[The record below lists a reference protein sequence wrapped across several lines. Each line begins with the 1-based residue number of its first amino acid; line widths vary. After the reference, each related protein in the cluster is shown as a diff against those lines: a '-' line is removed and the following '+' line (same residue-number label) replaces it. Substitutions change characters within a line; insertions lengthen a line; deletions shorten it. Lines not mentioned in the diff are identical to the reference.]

1 MPHTERFLDLLNA
14 IEGNERLTQRDI
26 ALRLKISLG
35 QANALVHACMDNG
48 WVTCGGSTNYR
59 LTETGHEERY
69 RLMVHR
75 MKNTV
80 EWYKDT
86 QRRIRENYIRLKARG
101 VNRVVFYGAG
111 EVAEVAHTMLDGV
124 SLELTGVVD
133 DFRPGELFC
142 GVRISP
148 VSDLLK
154 LGFDGILVTTFHASA
169 GIREQVASLGLPLTL
184 LHFFQ

>member
-1 MPHTERFLDLLNA
+1 MPHTERSLDLLNA

-35 QANALVHACMDNG
+35 QANALIHACMDNG
-48 WVTCGGSTNYR
+48 WVTCGGSTHYR
-59 LTETGHEERY
+59 LTEAGREERY

-80 EWYKDT
+80 EWYRDT
-86 QRRIRENYIRLKARG
+86 QRRIRDNYDRLKTHG
-101 VNRVVFYGAG
+101 VHRIVFYGAG
-111 EVAEVAHTMLDGV
+111 EVAEVAHAMLDGV
-124 SLELTGVVD
+124 SLELAGVVD

-154 LGFDGILVTTFHASA
+154 LGYDGILVTTFHASA
-169 GIREQVASLGLPLTL
+169 GIRERIASLGLPLTL
-184 LHFFQ
+184 LYFFQ